1 MKLTMIGHES
11 WSLQA
16 GDSHVLVDPVLGP
29 GFGSDADR
37 QFAIVPARNVDLQRM
52 PAVDG
57 IVLTTE
63 HLQHFHPASLRRL
76 SSDYGHLLKRKVV
89 YVPELFPGAAEAIAC
104 ACGYEVQRVNTQ
116 TSFVIGSL
124 SLRFYMPGTEVLFWD
139 SRVASL
145 HVEHQSREAIFIQSD
160 TRIADAYFAD
170 VNNGAIAWPQVM
182 VMTNNF
188 QGSGVQG
195 PIGLDN
201 LLPLPDQ
208 RYTRVSGL
216 RLLDEIVHKPMR
228 RLDQVPTLIIAGN
241 GYRDPSGKMHHPW
254 SNLELAQICS
264 ELSLLRTVYSLTPGE
279 SFDVAMARPGE
290 PADWIRLS
298 DEYAGVSPAKGRCRT
313 TSLDKQQIKAH
324 LDEMARTWLITRYGQ
339 VLMTQSN
346 YLGRPVGPCR
356 AVLQLTRRD
365 GADQQWLLDVSR
377 VEFVQVPDEGA
388 GAIKLYPY
396 GIRVD
401 HDDFC
406 QLVLGEL
413 QIWELLN
420 LSASQWYVCDRYD
433 SPLAFWLE
441 YYNEQVD
448 YERALRSYELS
459 LATAP

>member
-16 GDSHVLVDPVLGP
+16 GDSHVLIDPVLGS
-29 GFGSDADR
+29 GFGSDVDR
-37 QFAIVPARNVDLQRM
+37 QFEIVPARNVDLQRM

-76 SSDYGHLLKRKVV
+76 SSDFGHLLKRRVV
-89 YVPELFPGAAEAIAC
+89 YVPELFPGAAEAIAR
-104 ACGYEVQRVNTQ
+104 ACGYEVQRVDTQ
-116 TSFVIGSL
+116 AEFVIGAL
-124 SLRFYMPGTEVLFWD
+124 SLRFYMPCTEVLFWD

-145 HVEHQSREAIFIQSD
+145 HVEHQGREAVFIQSD
-160 TRIADAYFAD
+160 TRIADTYFAD
-170 VNNGAIAWPQVM
+170 VNSAAITSPQVM

-188 QGSGVQG
+188 QSSGAQG
-195 PIGLDN
+195 PVGLDN

-208 RYTRVSGL
+208 RYTRLSGL

-228 RLDQVPTLIIAGN
+228 RLNQVPTLILAGN
-241 GYRDPSGKMHHPW
+241 GYHDPLGKMHHPW

-264 ELSLLRTVYSLTPGE
+264 ELSLLRAVHSLTPGE
-279 SFDVAMARPGE
+279 SFDVLPAQPGE
-290 PADWIRLS
+290 PADWIYVSQGQADPRPPREQRRLI
-298 DEYAGVSPAKGRCRT
+298 
-313 TSLDKQQIKAH
+313 SLDTQQIKAH
-324 LDEMARTWLITRYGQ
+324 LDDMARTWLITHYGQ
-339 VLMTQSN
+339 VLMTQSS
-346 YLGRPVGPCR
+346 YLGRPVGQCR
-356 AVLQLTRRD
+356 AVLQLTRDD
-365 GADQQWLLDVSR
+365 GVGQQWLLDVSK
-377 VEFVQVPDEGA
+377 VEFVEVPDEGE
-388 GAIKLYPY
+388 GAIKRYPY

-401 HDDFC
+401 HSDFC
-406 QLVLGEL
+406 QLILGEL

-448 YERALRSYELS
+448 YGRALRSYEQS
-459 LATAP
+459 LATAS